1 MGIRPPKGQQ
11 GERGEAAEPD
21 GLELRRR
28 EAQAYLNV
36 LRIGRELE
44 RRVAAMFEADGL
56 TDVTP
61 QQANVLMVLFQERR
75 PLTARALASA
85 MAVSEQTMG
94 RFIRALE
101 ETRWV
106 TRTPDPAD
114 GRAMLVSPTPKAY
127 ETLPRFIR
135 VSNALLDVTFAGFEV
150 DTVKLVA
157 EATERILSNVVT
169 TETSEALAE
178 ASCEREEKRPHSE
191 SR

>member
-1 MGIRPPKGQQ
+1 MGIRPSRGQQ
-11 GERGEAAEPD
+11 RERGEAAEPD

-75 PLTARALASA
+75 ALTARALASA

-101 ETRWV
+101 DARWV
-106 TRTPDPAD
+106 TRTPDPDD

-135 VSNALLDVTFAGFEV
+135 VSNALLDVTFDGFDVE
-150 DTVKLVA
+150 TVKMVA

-169 TETSEALAE
+169 TEQSD
-178 ASCEREEKRPHSE
+178 ASCEHEQKRPHSV